1 MGPLPVVQFGENGG
15 RAMAIVMNGVGYDR
29 NGGGI
34 VYLIDTKT
42 GLPPVLPATK
52 PPANPN
58 LPAGEED

>member
-1 MGPLPVVQFGENGG
+1 
-15 RAMAIVMNGVGYDR
+15 MAIVMNGVGYDR
-29 NGGGI
+29 NGGVI